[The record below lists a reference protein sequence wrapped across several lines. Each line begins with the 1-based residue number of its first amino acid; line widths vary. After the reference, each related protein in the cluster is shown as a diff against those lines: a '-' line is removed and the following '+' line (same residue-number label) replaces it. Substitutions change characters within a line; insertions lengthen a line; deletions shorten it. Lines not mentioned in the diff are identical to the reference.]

1 MKVKGT
7 TNTTSW
13 ADVPILLSPDQAAE
27 FLGFF
32 PQFFR
37 MAAKSGEL
45 KHIRKGKKFLFR
57 REDLKY
63 FIESLVK

>member
-7 TNTTSW
+7 TDVTSW
-13 ADVPILLSPDQAAE
+13 EDIPILLSPDQAAE

-37 MAAKSGEL
+37 MAAKSGGL

-57 REDLKY
+57 REDLKE
-63 FIESLVK
+63 FIGSMVK

>member
-7 TNTTSW
+7 TDVTSW
-13 ADVPILLSPDQAAE
+13 EDIPILLSPDQAAE

-57 REDLKY
+57 REDLKE
-63 FIESLVK
+63 FIGSMVK